1 MMRGPLAERVA
12 QMRTEW
18 SGNPRLR
25 IGVGLVAVILVIY
38 LLMVLADLRTELHAQ
53 YQQRT
58 LQLYKVQALAGKDE
72 WLLREEN
79 ARALNKALQAEIP
92 SATTL
97 GLAQA
102 EAQTW
107 MRQLMQ
113 AFGPKMTSESHAAAQ
128 VPGEPGLWRIPIT
141 IRGLVTV
148 RQLQEMLR
156 RVESSDR
163 LIVVDNMTIAFIRD
177 TPNVSLTVAAYYRVG
192 KPVEASNGKP

>member
-1 MMRGPLAERVA
+1 MMRGPLAERMA

-25 IGVGLVAVILVIY
+25 IGVGLVAVTLVVY
-38 LLMVLADLRTELHAQ
+38 LLMVLADVRTELHAQ

-92 SATTL
+92 AATTL

-107 MRQLMQ
+107 MRQVMQ
-113 AFGPKMTSESHAAAQ
+113 AFGPKMTSESHAPAQ

-141 IRGLVTV
+141 IRGLVSV
-148 RQLQEMLR
+148 RQLQEILR

-192 KPVEASNGKP
+192 KPVEASSGKP